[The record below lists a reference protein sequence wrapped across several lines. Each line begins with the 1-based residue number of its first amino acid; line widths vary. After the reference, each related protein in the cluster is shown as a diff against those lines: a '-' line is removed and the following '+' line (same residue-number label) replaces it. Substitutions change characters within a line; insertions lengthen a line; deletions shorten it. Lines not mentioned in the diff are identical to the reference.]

1 MFLLYLAGHGTVFD
15 GAYHFIPPE
24 AIYTNEQDFRAAS
37 LDEQG
42 FQSLLKTIRAQKSL
56 ILLDTCH
63 AGAMKLA
70 SVASGLAIRGDLDEK
85 TAITKLQRATG
96 RTVLMASSDKAM
108 ALEGYQ
114 QHGFFTAA
122 LLQGLSGEADTDKDH
137 RVDGL
142 ELAMFVEKRVPI
154 ISKDRQFPIHESNG
168 NNFPIRYL
176 Q

>member
-1 MFLLYLAGHGTVFD
+1 MFD
-15 GAYHFIPPE
+15 GAYHFIPTE
-24 AIYTNEQDFRAAS
+24 AIYHNEKDFRTAS

-42 FQSLLKTIRAQKSL
+42 FRELLKTIPAQKSL
-56 ILLDTCH
+56 ILLDTCY
-63 AGAMKLA
+63 AGAIKLDA
-70 SVASGLAIRGDLDEK
+70 LASGLAMRGDLTEK
-85 TAITKLQRATG
+85 TAITKLMRATG

-108 ALEGYQ
+108 ALEGFQ

-122 LLQGLSGEADTDKDH
+122 LLQNLSGEADTDKDH